1 MRLSWGA
8 SMGTEAFLL
17 AAMLRAGCRDWWVA
31 YLVLDLLRSAA
42 LWNLNPMGLAYFYVW
57 SFGLAVLALAQFV
70 AVLDQAR
77 TRGPWLASW
86 LYGAMACGAW
96 VVALSPA
103 TWPPARQSAMMAWN
117 AESLLC
123 LAVLLGSHSGGVF
136 LRTYYFIQAALST
149 ASLAS
154 PTPTW
159 AQTVGF
165 VQCATVST
173 LFLWWSLKIN
183 TRSFS
188 KNG

>member
-1 MRLSWGA
+1 MKAAWACSIVAQAL
-8 SMGTEAFLL
+8 LL
-17 AAMLRAGCRDWWVA
+17 AALLRAGRRDWWTA
-31 YLVLDLLRSAA
+31 YLGLDLLRSTA
-42 LWNLNPMGLAYFYVW
+42 LWNLAGLPYFYVW